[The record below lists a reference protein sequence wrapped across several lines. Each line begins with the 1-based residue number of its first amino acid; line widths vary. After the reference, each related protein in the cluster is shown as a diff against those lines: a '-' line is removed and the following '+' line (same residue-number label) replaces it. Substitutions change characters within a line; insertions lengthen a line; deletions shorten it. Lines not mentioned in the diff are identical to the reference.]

1 MACSCH
7 TSCSTESAATPPPLD
22 PRWRRALWV
31 ALWVNAIM
39 FVVELVA
46 GWQAG
51 SVSLLADA
59 VDFAG
64 DAANYGLSLAVLS
77 MAMVWRSRAA
87 LVKGA
92 TMLAYGLFVM
102 AKAAW
107 MWQAGGVP
115 HAVTM
120 GGIGLLALLANT
132 GVALM
137 LYRWRQGDANMRSVW
152 LCSRNDALSN
162 LAVITAAA
170 GVFGTGSAWPDL
182 VVAAIMALLAISAG
196 WSVVRQA
203 RDELTSPSQG
213 KRGPAMQHPLA
224 LRVPPLLLLVLA
236 GLLMYTIKGLWPA
249 ATLAIPTQL
258 GWPLALIGLVLVAMA
273 WHAFRRS
280 NTTVDPRRPAATTSL
295 VTNGVYR
302 LSRNPM
308 YLGFA
313 LVLAAWA
320 LSLQHPGA
328 LAVVV
333 LYVIWIDRLQIRPE
347 EMVLTQ
353 RLGPD
358 YAAYCAGVRRWI

>member
-7 TSCSTESAATPPPLD
+7 TTCSTEATPTSPPLD

-31 ALWVNAIM
+31 ALWVNAVM
-39 FVVELVA
+39 FGVELVA

-102 AKAAW
+102 AKTGW

-115 HAVTM
+115 HAATM
-120 GGIGLLALLANT
+120 GAVGLLALLANT
-132 GVALM
+132 GVALL

-162 LAVITAAA
+162 LAVMAAAA

-203 RDELTSPSQG
+203 RNELGARSGVSEPPS
-213 KRGPAMQHPLA
+213 
-224 LRVPPLLLLVLA
+224 
-236 GLLMYTIKGLWPA
+236 T
-249 ATLAIPTQL
+249 
-258 GWPLALIGLVLVAMA
+258 
-273 WHAFRRS
+273 
-280 NTTVDPRRPAATTSL
+280 
-295 VTNGVYR
+295 
-302 LSRNPM
+302 
-308 YLGFA
+308 
-313 LVLAAWA
+313 
-320 LSLQHPGA
+320 GA
-328 LAVVV
+328 S
-333 LYVIWIDRLQIRPE
+333 
-347 EMVLTQ
+347 
-353 RLGPD
+353 
-358 YAAYCAGVRRWI
+358 VRRTI